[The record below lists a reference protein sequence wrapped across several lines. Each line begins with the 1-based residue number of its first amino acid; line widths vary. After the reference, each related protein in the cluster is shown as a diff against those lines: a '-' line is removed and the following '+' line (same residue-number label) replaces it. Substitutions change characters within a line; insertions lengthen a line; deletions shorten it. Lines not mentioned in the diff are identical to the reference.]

1 MMKKIITVMTVVFCL
16 AASFVIPVS
25 AATVNAVPEIVLE
38 QTQVEFDVVFTV
50 TNQEAYAG
58 AEYALQCPGNVTV
71 KSVKYSGEKSSAGPT
86 AARGFVWFTYFSG
99 KNDYSGNMTAT
110 VTLSYSGAENTSI
123 VLDHISIH
131 TQNNGKT
138 DTEKQELRKTVIIRR
153 KGADNEVPPLPPPTS
168 SENTDG
174 TTSSNTP
181 PSGISSKPSGASTG
195 DKQNQSDKT
204 ASDNGSSDSQT
215 NPSDNSGTAQSSQ
228 IEDIPGDD
236 SPSKNKPTD
245 TQGTD
250 CPWPHTL
257 LLILLIISVLGNLTL
272 GYLWIN
278 RNPKKQK

>member
-1 MMKKIITVMTVVFCL
+1 MIKKITAVLIIVFCL

-38 QTQVEFDVVFTV
+38 QTQVEFDIVFTV

-58 AEYALQCPGNVTV
+58 AEFALQCPENVTV

-138 DTEKQELRKTVIIRR
+138 ETEKQELRKTVIIRR
-153 KGADNEVPPLPPPTS
+153 KGANNEVPPLPPPTS
-168 SENTDG
+168 PENTDS
-174 TTSSNTP
+174 TSS
-181 PSGISSKPSGASTG
+181 SDSSSKPSGASTG

-204 ASDNGSSDSQT
+204 ASGNSSSDSQT
-215 NPSDNSGTAQSSQ
+215 NPSDNSGTAQSGQ
-228 IEDIPGDD
+228 TEDIPGDD

-245 TQGTD
+245 TQGKD

-278 RNPKKQK
+278 RKTKKQK